1 MAQLNLSVKQ
11 TRCTDIRII
20 VTKGEIDLG
29 RGMDWEFGVDA
40 NYYI

>member
-1 MAQLNLSVKQ
+1 MAQLNISVKQ
-11 TRCTDIRII
+11 TRCADIRLT

-29 RGMDWEFGVDA
+29 RGMDCEFGVGA